1 MNTLK
6 LLCVCILSIVFLSGC
21 GSGAVEE
28 RIAPAH
34 AAEGI
39 DVREPAGRAFFAK
52 SFLEPGAANA
62 LLNPDFEG
70 SSVSWTMSS
79 GVLTSD
85 TAAAHGGSQYA
96 WLGGYNSADDSVSQS
111 VSIPAGASAASLQF
125 WYRITTNESSTATA
139 YDFMRVYVK
148 QAATDA
154 TLATLK
160 TFSNLNPT
168 NGWVQSEQIDLSAY
182 KGQSIKLQFA
192 ATTDSSL
199 STSFL
204 LDDVSLM
211 IGAGAGAS
219 AASYATAVQ
228 QLYIAYFGRPADPSG
243 LANFS
248 AALAAANAPTTIQG
262 LNTAYTT
269 SAAVK
274 SLVDAFGTSAE
285 SNALYSGGTSA
296 FVNAIFQNVLNRA
309 AASSGLQFWTNAI
322 DSGTL
327 TRGNAALSIMAGAL
341 SNATAQGLIDAQ
353 VVNNKVAVGTSFTA
367 ALTSTEQINAYRGAS
382 AAATVRTMLAGVTNA
397 TNTSTFQSAINS
409 TVQALVSAAPPTT
422 PSVSPFVG
430 SYTISGGDVTVT
442 FVVERSGSISSCFSE
457 TSVVCSG
464 SVSSSGTLNLTGNDG
479 LMPVDTAATLAGT
492 ITSGGS
498 VSGTYSG
505 TSVSEGPLSGSFSGS
520 RTSTAIPQA
529 AVPTAQPGEA
539 SGDVSA
545 DTQTIGRLQVGTPVS
560 GSLVGNDR
568 SDWYAITLT
577 AGVHYTI
584 DLQGTANQ
592 NILPLTPSLSL
603 HDSAGGLVTRTTGID
618 TGTTTSARIEY
629 TPSSSGVYYV
639 AILGEGMNYTLSVSS
654 TGLVGTIPAGG
665 WIGWIQIGNT
675 ETYNP
680 QSTIAMPLYVYLVAG
695 RGYQF
700 DISSFSLSTGRRTI
714 PASLL
719 DPSDVM
725 KVSSASPITYTPTTT
740 GVHKVLM
747 PIRAGSFSVN
757 SKENPGSDGGGDEP
771 GGGGDGG
778 GAGGVG
784 ANSACQ
790 LGSATLGNGP
800 VIMLAGKSSVPTAC
814 HKNRRNTFGWTTPD
828 GTVSDACRAAQNP
841 ARNGD
846 LEGARNI
853 SACYCY
859 RNGKVNTLTVPFLCW
874 TFFDS

>member
-1 MNTLK
+1 MNPMK
-6 LLCVCILSIVFLSGC
+6 LLGVCALSIILLSGC
-21 GSGAVEE
+21 GGKAVEE
-28 RIAPAH
+28 PVPSAQAIERPAL
-34 AAEGI
+34 AES
-39 DVREPAGRAFFAK
+39 AGRAFFAK
-52 SFLEPGAANA
+52 SYLELNAANA

-70 SSVSWTMSS
+70 SATSWSMSS
-79 GVLTSD
+79 GVLTSNA
-85 TAAAHGGSQYA
+85 TAAHGGSNYA
-96 WLGGYNSADDSVSQS
+96 WLGGYNNADDSLSQS
-111 VSIPAGASAASLQF
+111 VSIPSGASSASLQF
-125 WYRITTNESSTATA
+125 WYRITTNETATVTA
-139 YDFMRVYVK
+139 FDFMRVYVK
-148 QAATDA
+148 HPTTDA

-168 NGWVQSEQIDLSAY
+168 SGWVQSEQIDLSAY

-192 ATTDSSL
+192 AATDASL
-199 STSFL
+199 PTSFL
-204 LDDVSLM
+204 LDDVALM
-211 IGAGAGAS
+211 IGEAAAGAS

-269 SAAVK
+269 SAEVR
-274 SLVDAFGTSAE
+274 SLVDAFGTSSE
-285 SNALYSGGTSA
+285 SNALYAGATST
-296 FVNAIFQNVLNRA
+296 FVNAIYQNVLNRP
-309 AASSGLQFWTNAI
+309 AASSGLQFWTGAI

-341 SNATAQGLIDAQ
+341 SNSTAQGLIDAQ
-353 VVNNKVAVGTSFTA
+353 VVNNKVIVGASFTA
-367 ALTSTEQINAYRGAS
+367 ALTSTEQSNAYRGAS

-422 PSVSPFVG
+422 SSVSPFVG

-442 FVVERSGSISSCFSE
+442 FVVERNGSISSCFSE

-479 LMPVDTAATLAGT
+479 LMPVDTAATLVGT

-505 TSVSEGPLSGSFSGS
+505 TSVSEGSFSGSFSGS

-529 AVPTAQPGEA
+529 AVPTAQAGEA

-560 GSLVGNDR
+560 GSIGGNDM

-592 NILPLTPSLSL
+592 NASPPTATLSL
-603 HDSAGGLVTRTTGID
+603 QNSAGGLVTRTTGID
-618 TGTTTSARIEY
+618 TGSTTSARIEY
-629 TPSSSGVYYV
+629 TPSISGVYYV
-639 AILGEGMNYTLSVSS
+639 AGLSAGMNYTLSVSS
-654 TGLVGTIPAGG
+654 SGVAGTIPAGD

-680 QSTIAMPLYVYLVAG
+680 QTTIAMPLYVYLVAG

-719 DPSDVM
+719 DPSNVT
-725 KVSSASPITYTPTTT
+725 KVSSAAPITYTPTTT
-740 GVHKVLM
+740 GVHQVLM
-747 PIRAGSFSVN
+747 PIRAGSFSLG
-757 SKENPGSDGGGDEP
+757 SKETPPSDGSGSLP
-771 GGGGDGG
+771 DGG
-778 GAGGVG
+778 PVGGNDGAG

-790 LGSATLGNGP
+790 LGSTTPGNGP
-800 VIMLAGKSSVPTAC
+800 VIMLAGKSNVPSAC

-828 GTVSDACRAAQNP
+828 GTVSDACRAAQSP

-846 LEGARNI
+846 LDGARNI